1 MYYKA
6 RGSCA
11 FSRLKKKKA
20 SVKGIYLPDP
30 AVMRRQEINIADV
43 IFPESLS
50 RKSWD
55 KEQMLS
61 ASPRPTQA

>member
-11 FSRLKKKKA
+11 FSRLKKKKKKSA

-30 AVMRRQEINIADV
+30 AVMWRRQEINMADD

-50 RKSWD
+50 RKS
-55 KEQMLS
+55 
-61 ASPRPTQA
+61 